1 MASNARESS
10 TSELPQ
16 PSGSANRGKRKSY
29 DTAFKLKVIEYAEK
43 CNNRE
48 ASRKFGV
55 GESSIRDWRK
65 QRDQLK
71 ELPSKRLRLTGG
83 GRKAQAP
90 DMEEELS
97 AWIDSQRSLHIR
109 VTRSAIQLKA
119 RELYEGEEEFSASR
133 GWLEKFLKRKGFS
146 LRRRTTVSQR
156 LPEDSLSKVSLFI
169 LRIRKLKIDN
179 QYPLSMIGN
188 MDESPLWLD
197 MPGDTTVSRVGEHTV
212 SVQTTGHDK
221 GRFTVILA
229 AMADG
234 RKLNPFVVFKGV
246 RAIAELEKGRGV
258 VVGMSKNGWMNEEL
272 TIKWLDRVW
281 GCLSFQKHLLV
292 WDAFR

>member
-29 DTAFKLKVIEYAEK
+29 DTAFKLKVIEQAEI

-65 QRDQLK
+65 QRNQLK

-146 LRRRTTVSQR
+146 LRRTTVSQR
-156 LPEDSLSKVSLFI
+156 LPEDSLSKVSSFI
-169 LRIRKLKIDN
+169 LRIRKLKTDN
-179 QYPLSMIGN
+179 Q
-188 MDESPLWLD
+188 
-197 MPGDTTVSRVGEHTV
+197 
-212 SVQTTGHDK
+212 
-221 GRFTVILA
+221 
-229 AMADG
+229 
-234 RKLNPFVVFKGV
+234 
-246 RAIAELEKGRGV
+246 
-258 VVGMSKNGWMNEEL
+258 
-272 TIKWLDRVW
+272 
-281 GCLSFQKHLLV
+281 
-292 WDAFR
+292 